1 MQSTCA
7 DWATQLQNSSAD
19 KPLMSWPPK
28 KPPQDPNGYTK
39 GYQGAK
45 EVCIQTQGQMF
56 LLDSL
61 REATPEELDLIK
73 LTDDCNELMRQ
84 KQLRDECN
92 SFFLAKKALQN
103 QCATA
108 SDIPKCQDLRNK
120 MNSLCAVDNKQYASQ
135 ACENNKIPDLLNID
149 YAKQEQVDRAN
160 VIKRLCIEAKD
171 IRTPLGEIMKV
182 FSILTGIQSGTA
194 AHGGLVTSIK
204 GSQAFYQNV
213 KKFITM
219 IEGLKGAMT
228 KKYNETV
235 STKAASGGADIEW
248 FKCVAAP
255 AESQAGGK
263 KTTGP
268 KGGLVCPQVKT
279 FFTQLQAQFAQIR
292 QELHAL
298 DKARRKTESADLYLP
313 WDEDKYIHLYDKFPV
328 AYESITPMYE
338 RAEQL
343 KKEAQF
349 VWALAT
355 ALNFANENCACGM
368 SYCKLPFCISG
379 LPLTLSPLK
388 DPYCVLV
395 WILRSPMVN
404 MAERLAK
411 DLDAKL
417 ECK

>member
-1 MQSTCA
+1 
-7 DWATQLQNSSAD
+7 
-19 KPLMSWPPK
+19 
-28 KPPQDPNGYTK
+28 
-39 GYQGAK
+39 
-45 EVCIQTQGQMF
+45 
-56 LLDSL
+56 
-61 REATPEELDLIK
+61 
-73 LTDDCNELMRQ
+73 
-84 KQLRDECN
+84 
-92 SFFLAKKALQN
+92 
-103 QCATA
+103 
-108 SDIPKCQDLRNK
+108 
-120 MNSLCAVDNKQYASQ
+120 
-135 ACENNKIPDLLNID
+135 
-149 YAKQEQVDRAN
+149 
-160 VIKRLCIEAKD
+160 
-171 IRTPLGEIMKV
+171 
-182 FSILTGIQSGTA
+182 
-194 AHGGLVTSIK
+194 
-204 GSQAFYQNV
+204 
-213 KKFITM
+213 M